1 MTTSPVTR
9 TAADDLAVL
18 LPSWARSLAA
28 ENKAPKT
35 IRTYTEAL
43 RLLNEFL
50 HAQGMPTRLGALR
63 REHIEAWLTG
73 ILENHKPATASNRY
87 RAAKVFFAW
96 SLEEGEIKVSPMVNI
111 KPPIVPEEPPAVL
124 SEEHLRKLL
133 KTVEGRDLDA
143 RRDRAIIMLFLDS
156 GMRLSELAGLRLVDI
171 DLETNV
177 ALVLGKGRRPRACPF
192 GRKVAQA
199 LDRYLRARAAHR
211 DAERPELWLG
221 LAGPMTD
228 SGIVQVVRRRSD
240 QAGIPRFNVHR
251 FRHTF
256 AHQWLAEGG
265 GEQDLMQLA
274 GWRSRT
280 MLGRYGASAAGERA
294 REAHKRLSFGDRL

>member
-1 MTTSPVTR
+1 MTTIQATR

-18 LPSWARSLAA
+18 LPSWVRSLSA

-35 IRTYTEAL
+35 LRTYAEAL

-50 HAQGMPTRLGALR
+50 ISQGMPTRVSALR
-63 REHIEAWLTG
+63 REHAEAWLAA
-73 ILENHKPATASNRY
+73 ILEHHKPATASNRY
-87 RAAKVFFAW
+87 RAAKVFFSW
-96 SLEEGEIKVSPMVNI
+96 CVEEGEVKVSPMVNI

-124 SEEHLRKLL
+124 SEDHLRKLL
-133 KTVEGRDLDA
+133 KATEGREFED
-143 RRDRAIIMLFLDS
+143 RRDRVIIMLFLDS
-156 GMRLSELAGLRLVDI
+156 GMRLAELTGLRIDDI
-171 DLETNV
+171 DLDANV
-177 ALVLGKGRRPRACPF
+177 AMVLGKGRRPRACPF

-199 LDRYLRARAAHR
+199 LDRYLRTRAAHR

-265 GEQDLMQLA
+265 GEQDLMSLA
-274 GWRSRT
+274 GWRSRS
-280 MLGRYGASAAGERA
+280 MLGRYGASAAAERA